1 MKKGRSQRGRREGA
15 KEGVK
20 ERKRERGN
28 EACRQGLVTLPG
40 MTSEHATTSNERWKD
55 GREERKEE
63 RRGTKEVTKHAD
75 RA

>member
-1 MKKGRSQRGRREGA
+1 MTSEQATTSNERWKDGREG
-15 KEGVK
+15 
-20 ERKRERGN
+20 RNERGSEIVN
-28 EACRQGLVTLPG
+28 EGIVTLPG

-55 GREERKEE
+55 GREERKED